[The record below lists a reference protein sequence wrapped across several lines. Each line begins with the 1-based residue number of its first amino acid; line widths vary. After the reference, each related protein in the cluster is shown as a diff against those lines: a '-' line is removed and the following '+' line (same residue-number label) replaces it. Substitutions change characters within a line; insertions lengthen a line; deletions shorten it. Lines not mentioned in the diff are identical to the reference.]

1 MAGDKKVAP
10 VDIDKNASTEVA
22 KVEGAEPPVVQGQMA
37 MGETSG
43 EVGASDIKFPTLRIV
58 QKMSENPDKLDLG
71 LITLDG
77 TMLVGGEANEV
88 RMSVLSM
95 HKYYREVLPY
105 GAGTMPQS
113 FDTAEEAIAAG
124 FRIARSKAD
133 REAGCPI
140 VEDAARAIVAIEK
153 PEGAMDRA
161 FPYDVDGVRMT
172 AGIWWIQSSAYPR
185 VAKYVF
191 SKLAFDL
198 RQSGLLS
205 AVWQLKTE
213 VVHGKKGEYYVP
225 VMKLLNEERSEKF
238 LKDIK
243 EQIKI

>member
-1 MAGDKKVAP
+1 
-10 VDIDKNASTEVA
+10 
-22 KVEGAEPPVVQGQMA
+22 
-37 MGETSG
+37 
-43 EVGASDIKFPTLRIV
+43 
-58 QKMSENPDKLDLG
+58 
-71 LITLDG
+71 
-77 TMLVGGEANEV
+77 MLVGGDDNTV

-113 FDTAEEAIAAG
+113 FDSAEEAIAAG

-133 REAGCPI
+133 RDSGNPI
-140 VEDAARAIVAIEK
+140 VEDAARAIVAIEQPK
-153 PEGAMDRA
+153 GAMDRA
-161 FPYDVDGVRMT
+161 FPYEVDGIRMT

-198 RQSGLLS
+198 RQTGLLS

-213 VVHGKKGEYYVP
+213 VVNGKKGEYYVP
-225 VMKLLNEERSEKF
+225 AMKLLNEERSEKF
-238 LKDIK
+238 LTDIR